1 MSLTMSSGILANFLR
16 GSLRHKVSPYMS
28 YHGDFSEVS
37 IKLFSVS
44 LMCFE
49 ERAVLIFSN
58 SKSEGWEKKWRIVA
72 RYWQKLE
79 DFRKQSILQVDNK
92 NLKTINRTRI

>member
-1 MSLTMSSGILANFLR
+1 MSSGILVNFLR
-16 GSLRHKVSPYMS
+16 GSLRHKVCPYMS

-37 IKLFSVS
+37 MKLSSVS
-44 LMCFE
+44 LMCFG
-49 ERAVLIFSN
+49 ERAVLVFSK
-58 SKSEGWEKKWRIVA
+58 SKSEGWEKNWRIVA

-92 NLKTINRTRI
+92 NLKTISRTRI